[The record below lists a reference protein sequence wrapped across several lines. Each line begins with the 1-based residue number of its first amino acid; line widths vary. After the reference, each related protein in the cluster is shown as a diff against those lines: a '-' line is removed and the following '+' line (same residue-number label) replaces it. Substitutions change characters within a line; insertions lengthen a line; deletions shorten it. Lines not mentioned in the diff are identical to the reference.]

1 MRSVSPH
8 QGGISFQ
15 NFSSFPHPYTPLF
28 SLNQPPTH
36 IHTPLVPQNLQCVRF
51 CDQILEGTTT
61 VTPVPNM
68 AQTST
73 QASARLQNA
82 KKIFLYKSDLP
93 SLLFTRAANFFVFFW
108 FFLFGHLIL
117 GSTSL
122 GSVQNH
128 MTFA

>member
-36 IHTPLVPQNLQCVRF
+36 IRTTLVPQIYSVRF
-51 CDQILEGTTT
+51 CDEILEGSTT

-82 KKIFLYKSDLP
+82 KKISCISPISPPSCLP
-93 SLLFTRAANFFVFFW
+93 ERRISLFSFGFF
-108 FFLFGHLIL
+108 FGHLIL